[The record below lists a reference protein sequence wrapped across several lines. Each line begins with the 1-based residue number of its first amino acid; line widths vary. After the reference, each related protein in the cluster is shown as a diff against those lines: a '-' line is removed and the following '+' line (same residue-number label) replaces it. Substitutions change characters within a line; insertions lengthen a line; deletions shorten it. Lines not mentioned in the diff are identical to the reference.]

1 MSLRRRSLALVILP
15 LGLVLGLVLLI
26 ALFGTSIEKAEG
38 VARDT
43 NAGLAASNDLL
54 VNLLDAETSARG
66 FVLTGNPAF
75 TGPYNNARA
84 RFESDLAA
92 LHAVSPTVSIV
103 RVHVPRL
110 ETLARSEAAIL
121 AEYMGIARNGN
132 FARARTL
139 VADEAG
145 KNVMDAFRTE
155 KSRFDA
161 DQLNY
166 QAATRAHLRRSWG
179 IARLVLALTLFAG
192 IGLTFATVYATSR
205 YVVRRLERV
214 SQHALDYGQGVEVP
228 AGERVTGT
236 DEIAALDTTL
246 SAMQSRIAE
255 REDGLRLAIARAEA
269 ASHAKS
275 DFVATMSHEIRT
287 PMNGVIGTTELLL
300 DTPLTPQQRELGETI
315 RSSGEMLLA
324 VINEILDFSK
334 IEAGRL
340 ELEHTDVELIALVES
355 IASMV
360 APQARAKHLDLL
372 TYVDPNV
379 PHVVIGDALRLGQ
392 ILTNLLGN
400 AVKFTPTGSVT
411 VLVTCEHSEDDRVTV
426 KFAIRDTG
434 IGIDPDVRLTLFE
447 PFRQADMSTTRRF
460 GGTGL
465 GLAISRQL
473 VQLMKGQ
480 ISVESEPGFGSTFF
494 FTVPFIRSRTAA
506 TRSPLTDLRGARIL
520 VVEDDQHAQEIFQRT
535 LETWGVHADVAADGD
550 EALARLQVAAGRGEP
565 YDAVMVDYG
574 LGEGDGI
581 SVARTIREQPAL
593 KELPLLMVTAHD
605 DGARARIARAAGF
618 VAYLVKP
625 IPQSTLYNALSDAVH
640 TRSRVADPVASSIS
654 AEPRKERVLVVEDNQ
669 VNQRLAMRQLLRL
682 GFTAESVGNGREAVD
697 AQARE
702 SYDLI
707 FMDVQMP
714 VMDGYEASAEI
725 RRHEIRS
732 RKHVPI
738 VAMTANALN
747 EDRDAC
753 LAAGMDDYVSKPV
766 SLANLRIVL
775 DRWLPQPGV
784 LA

>member
-26 ALFGTSIEKAEG
+26 AVFGTSIEKAEG

-84 RFESDLAA
+84 RFETDLAR
-92 LHAVSPTVSIV
+92 LHTVSQSVSIV
-103 RVHVPRL
+103 RGHVPRL

-132 FARARTL
+132 FARARVL

-145 KNVMDAFRTE
+145 KNVMDAFRAE
-155 KSRFDA
+155 KTRFDA

-166 QAATRAHLRRSWG
+166 QAETRAQLRQSWG

-192 IGLTFATVYATSR
+192 VGLTFATVYATSR

-228 AGERVTGT
+228 ASERVTGT

-246 SAMQSRIAE
+246 SAMQLRIAE

-411 VLVTCEHSEDDRVTV
+411 VLVTCEQSDGDRVTV

-506 TRSPLTDLRGARIL
+506 TRAPLTDLRGARIL

-535 LETWGVHADVAADGD
+535 LETWGVHSDAAADGD

-593 KELPLLMVTAHD
+593 KDIPLLMVTAHD

-625 IPQSTLYNALSDAVH
+625 IAQSTLYDALSDAVH
-640 TRSRVADPVASSIS
+640 TRSRNADPIASSIT

-725 RRHEIRS
+725 RRYEIRS

-766 SLANLRIVL
+766 SLANLRIVI

>member
-1 MSLRRRSLALVILP
+1 MSLRQRSLALVILP

-26 ALFGTSIEKAEG
+26 AVFGSRIQVAEDI
-38 VARDT
+38 ARGT

-54 VNLLDAETSARG
+54 VNLQVAEVGANGYALTGDPKFLEVYHAERAHVETSIAAIANVSHADWWIGPYVPHLIASARTEISHLDAYVATTRSG
-66 FVLTGNPAF
+66 HMVLA
-75 TGPYNNARA
+75 
-84 RFESDLAA
+84 
-92 LHAVSPTVSIV
+92 HAMINVD
-103 RVHVPRL
+103 
-110 ETLARSEAAIL
+110 RSHGA
-121 AEYMGIARNGN
+121 
-132 FARARTL
+132 
-139 VADEAG
+139 
-145 KNVMDAFRTE
+145 MDAFRTE
-155 KSRFDA
+155 KTVVDKNLRDF
-161 DQLNY
+161 
-166 QAATRAHLRRSWG
+166 QATIREKLRSMWLL
-179 IARLVLALTLFAG
+179 ARIVLAFALVG
-192 IGLTFATVYATSR
+192 GVVISLLTVYATSR

-214 SQHALDYGQGVEVP
+214 AQHALDYGQGVEVL
-228 AGERVTGT
+228 ASDRVEGT
-236 DEIAALDTTL
+236 DEIASLDATL
-246 SAMQSRIAE
+246 GAMQQRISE

-275 DFVATMSHEIRT
+275 DFVATMSHELRT

-315 RSSGEMLLA
+315 RSSGELLLA

-340 ELEHTDVELIALVES
+340 ELEHVDVELVAMVES

-360 APQARAKHLDLL
+360 APQARAKHLDML
-372 TYVDPNV
+372 TYIDPNV
-379 PHVVIGDALRLGQ
+379 PPVVVGDALRLGQ

-411 VLVTCEHSEDDRVTV
+411 VLVTCEQDDGDRVMV
-426 KFAIRDTG
+426 KFAVRDTG
-434 IGIDPDVRLTLFE
+434 IGIDPDVRTQLFE

-473 VQLMKGQ
+473 VRLMKGQ
-480 ISVESEPGFGSTFF
+480 IGVESEPGFGSTFY

-506 TRSPLTDLRGARIL
+506 ARAPLTDLRGSRVL
-520 VVEDDQHAQEIFQRT
+520 VVEDDEHAQEIFHRT
-535 LETWGVHADVAADGD
+535 LESWGVHSDGAVGRD
-550 EALARLQVAAGRGEP
+550 EALAHLQVASSRGEP
-565 YDAVMVDYG
+565 YDAVLVDYG
-574 LGEGDGI
+574 LGEEDGI

-593 KELPLLMVTAHD
+593 KSVPLLMVTAHD
-605 DGARARIARAAGF
+605 DSARARIARAAGF

-625 IPQSTLYNALSDAVH
+625 IAQSTLYDALSNAVH
-640 TRSRVADPVASSIS
+640 TRSRD
-654 AEPRKERVLVVEDNQ
+654 AEPSPASTVTTPRTERVLIVEDNQ

-682 GFTAESVGNGREAVD
+682 GFSAEAVGNGREAVD

-702 SYDLI
+702 NYDLI

-732 RKHVPI
+732 RRHVPI

-747 EDRDAC
+747 EDRDSC

-766 SLANLRIVL
+766 SLANLRIVI
-775 DRWLPQPGV
+775 DRWLPQQQA